1 MRARR
6 RGAIKNEKAM
16 TGRRLTELWTMPFAF
31 LGFALWRVWVSLSY
45 AAPALPMPVGAPV
58 EGKLV
63 YDACLAAASV
73 ALAFGARRLVP
84 LAGRRWPYFV
94 CLALMTGSSVLQ
106 VAVVNGWLGSALL
119 VARDVCAGAGSA
131 IMILL
136 WCEIYACLSPT
147 RVAVYLS
154 FSWILGV
161 LATFVLEGLRTSYLE
176 GALIALPSLSLLLAW
191 RSYGLYIEPAD
202 RPQATES
209 RYLPL
214 RLLGLVAL
222 YGLIEGLCALR
233 VGEGYAWLVGSH
245 STWATLVGGA
255 LLFVCAYCL
264 SDRLDFTRLYRTP
277 AVLMVCGLLF
287 IPLFGFGGSVLGAF
301 CVSVSST
308 LFGCVVFLL
317 LCDLSK
323 RKGVA
328 ALWLFG
334 LEEALV
340 LMEHVGG
347 GIESLVAGAGG
358 AAFASYGDALVS
370 VAGVTLIVAFT
381 AVSLGGR
388 GRATT
393 PTMLSEQER
402 LLAAC
407 ELAAHAWGLTP
418 REVEVLRLL
427 VHGKSLSA
435 VARELIIAEG
445 TAKAHTQHI
454 YEKAGVSRRQEL
466 LEAVRE
472 WEE

>member
-1 MRARR
+1 
-6 RGAIKNEKAM
+6 
-16 TGRRLTELWTMPFAF
+16 MPLAF
-31 LGFALWRVWVSLSY
+31 LGFALWRAWVSLSY
-45 AAPALPMPVGAPV
+45 AAPVLPMPEGSPI

-63 YDACLAAASV
+63 YDACLAATSV
-73 ALAFGARRLVP
+73 VLALGSRRLVP
-84 LAGRRWPYFV
+84 LAGSHWPYLA
-94 CLALMTGSSVLQ
+94 CLALMTGSSALQ
-106 VAVVNGWLGSALL
+106 VAAVNGWLGPALL

-131 IMILL
+131 VMILL

-154 FSWILGV
+154 FSWVLGV
-161 LATFVLEGLRTSYLE
+161 LVTFVLGGLREPYLE
-176 GALIALPSLSLLLAW
+176 GALMVLPGLSLILAW
-191 RSYGLYIEPAD
+191 RSYSLHIEPVD
-202 RPQATES
+202 RPRTTES
-209 RYLPL
+209 HYLPL

-233 VGEGYAWLVGSH
+233 IGAGYAWLVGSH
-245 STWATLVGGA
+245 STWATLVGGV

-277 AVLMVCGLLF
+277 TVLMVCGLLF
-287 IPLFGFGGSVLGAF
+287 VPLFGFGGSVFGAF

-334 LEEALV
+334 LEESLV
-340 LMEHVGG
+340 LVEHVSG
-347 GIESLVAGAGG
+347 GIESLIFDGAVL
-358 AAFASYGDALVS
+358 APYGDAVVS
-370 VAGVTLIVAFT
+370 VTGIALVAVFT
-381 AVSLGGR
+381 AVSLSGR
-388 GRATT
+388 GRATET
-393 PTMLSEQER
+393 EVLSEQER
-402 LLAAC
+402 LLVACDTAART
-407 ELAAHAWGLTP
+407 WGLTP

-427 VHGKSLSA
+427 AQGKSLSA

-472 WEE
+472 QEEG